1 MSTTTTRGGIKDMV
15 KRHSLLQAGNLI
27 LGLATIAVNIL
38 AGIGF
43 INNIKTGD
51 VIDALK
57 VNNLFTPSGI
67 TFAIWGIIYALII
80 VFLVYQLK
88 GVRKGDVP
96 ETVTKI
102 GGYFML
108 SCAANIAWIFI
119 WQYKYINWTLLPM
132 VILLL
137 SLIEIYTRLGIGKT
151 TAPRREWV
159 GARLLFSVYLG
170 WITVATI
177 ANVTAYLVAIGWDGF
192 GISEATWFGTILAVA
207 TIVALLV
214 IWIRRDLPYTLVFVW
229 AYIGIIIK
237 RLQPD
242 PPKYGIQPDLAA
254 YTAVMI
260 VIIVFAY
267 LIRIIA
273 DRPSKKK
280 GEEKPAAPT
289 TEESPLSPTPPNPP

>member
-15 KRHSLLQAGNLI
+15 KRHALLQAGNLI

-38 AGIGF
+38 AGLSL
-43 INNIKTGD
+43 INNTSTAAISD
-51 VIDALK
+51 QY
-57 VNNLFTPSGI
+57 NNLFTPSGI
-67 TFAIWGIIYALII
+67 TFAIWGVIYALII

-88 GVRKGDVP
+88 GLRKGDVP
-96 ETVTKI
+96 DAVGKI

-108 SCAANIAWIFI
+108 SCVANIAWIFI

-151 TAPRREWV
+151 TPARREWV

-214 IWIRRDLPYTLVFVW
+214 IWIRRDLAYTLVFVW

-237 RLQPD
+237 RLQPG

-254 YTAVMI
+254 YTVVMI